1 MSQLQIV
8 PARIDDLEVLNQLM
22 YDLHD
27 EHHQACPEHFKTAED
42 VEQEKSIARYL
53 DMPECLVYV
62 AKIEDEIVGFVT
74 GHFCELVS
82 SVSKPVPMGSIDE
95 LYVIP
100 TYRKQGTASHLY
112 RKLESTF
119 IDYGVEQIFV
129 EVWAFNTTAHRFYE
143 DIGFEAHI
151 SWLRKSV
158 KPDNNH

>member
-1 MSQLQIV
+1 MSQLRIV

-53 DMPECLVYV
+53 EMPECLVYV
-62 AKIEDEIVGFVT
+62 AKIEEEILGFVT

-95 LYVIP
+95 LYVVP
-100 TYRKQGTASHLY
+100 SRRQQGVASQLY
-112 RKLESTF
+112 ERLEITF
-119 IDYGVEQIFV
+119 IDYGVEQVFV
-129 EVWAFNTTAHRFYE
+129 EVWAFNTHAHQFYE
-143 DIGFEAHI
+143 DIGFEPHI

-158 KPDNNH
+158 KNRV